1 MNGSGVIERDDLVAD
16 RDPAVRDDVRVQA
29 ALVHELLDDPR
40 PRQLLQVQTGLA
52 DHDAVAL
59 DLADAEPLAD
69 QVVQAHAA
77 DGELAAG
84 LALRQPGAGDDL
96 GLNEREREARPRS
109 LREEVAVAFEALA
122 GEGLDRLDG
131 TDVVLVG
138 GPRVDGAD
146 VHALTSSVS
155 RSAAT
160 ALAQSSCV
168 AATWRSIGAAAASGS
183 PAATAPRIH
192 AMTAGT
198 MAPPDGLEP
207 PTQALGRPRSVH

>member
-52 DHDAVAL
+52 DHDAVAF

-84 LALRQPGAGDDL
+84 LALRQPGAGNDL
-96 GLNEREREARPRS
+96 GLDEREREARPRS

-122 GEGLDRLDG
+122 SEGLDRLDG

-138 GPRVDGAD
+138 GPRVDGDD
-146 VHALTSSVS
+146 VDALTSSVS
-155 RSAAT
+155 RS
-160 ALAQSSCV
+160 
-168 AATWRSIGAAAASGS
+168 
-183 PAATAPRIH
+183 IH